1 MIIALGIVGSASAQ
15 TTGTMSQSGVPQEV
29 IAISSQMGDNY
40 NVDQIM
46 VLESTPRSEEF
57 AVHYKINLTNL
68 ISTYSNNSAEIAGL
82 RNFISEIQSDSLK
95 RITSYDIVGYA
106 SPDGPAAFNKKL
118 AAERAN
124 DFCQFVDTQCNMAEF
139 ERTVTSKPLTWGD
152 ARAAITSSNI
162 PNKSEVL
169 SILGSTTSQA
179 EIGAKLK
186 AHDDVWSYIATNILP
201 PMRYVEISVN
211 YNTWSLVEGATIIED
226 MTPQTEPMGTV
237 GFVPASNTTE
247 VYTTTSN
254 NATRGEERRAERR
267 AARSE
272 QSDCCEEPTDDY
284 IYCMLVE
291 MPGQEL
297 DYGDVIEREK
307 IKVGRNHVKYKDMT
321 DDEKVKV
328 KERMQRY

>member
-1 MIIALGIVGSASAQ
+1 MIIALGMVGSAAAQ
-15 TTGTMSQSGVPQEV
+15 TTGTMSQSGVPQEI

-46 VLESTPRSEEF
+46 VLESTPSSEEF

-82 RNFISEIQSDSLK
+82 RNFISSLQSDSLK

-106 SPDGPAAFNKKL
+106 SPDGPVSLNKKL
-118 AAERAN
+118 ATERAN
-124 DFCQFVDTQCNMAEF
+124 DFCQFVDKECNMAEY
-139 ERTVTSKPLTWGD
+139 ERTVTSKPLTWSD
-152 ARAAITSSNI
+152 ARAAITASNV

-169 SILGSTTSQA
+169 SILSSTTSQA

-186 AHDDVWSYIATNILP
+186 AHGDVWNYIKANILP

-226 MTPQTEPMGTV
+226 MTPQTEPMGVV

-247 VYTTTSN
+247 VVYATESY
-254 NATRGEERRAERR
+254 ATRGEERRAERR
-267 AARSE
+267 AERSE
-272 QSDCCEEPTDDY
+272 QSNGYEQPTDDY

-297 DYGDVIEREK
+297 DYDDVIERDK
-307 IKVGRNHVKYKDMT
+307 LKVGRNRVKYKDMT
-321 DDEKVKV
+321 DDEKTKV